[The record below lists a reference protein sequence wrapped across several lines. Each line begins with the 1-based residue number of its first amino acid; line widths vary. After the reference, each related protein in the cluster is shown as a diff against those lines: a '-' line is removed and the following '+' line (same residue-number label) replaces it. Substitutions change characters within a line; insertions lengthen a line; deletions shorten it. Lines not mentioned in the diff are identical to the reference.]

1 MPRKEKQV
9 SALTRFLDTRYIPM
23 APRLKLII
31 AVIVLAVPVAL
42 FIGLFGVS
50 YVNEMGKLSNDKRKL
65 ESELATV
72 RTKASTLQQLE
83 KELAETQ
90 EMFASKA
97 ALLPEGKEIPKLLKD
112 ISSLGTAS
120 GLDFLSFKPM
130 PERPKDF
137 YEEIPIS
144 ISLKGAYHSI
154 GRFFDSVS
162 KLERIVSVGDMKV
175 HSPTRE
181 NNEMTLKADCQLLTY
196 RFTNEEISKPQASAG
211 NPKKK

>member
-1 MPRKEKQV
+1 MARKEKQV
-9 SALTRFLDTRYIPM
+9 SALNRFIDTRYIPM

-31 AVIVLAVPVAL
+31 ALIVLAVPVVVYVLL
-42 FIGLFGVS
+42 F
-50 YVNEMGKLSNDKRKL
+50 YVPYFQEKETLSDQKIRL

-90 EMFASKA
+90 EMFDSKA
-97 ALLPEGKEIPKLLKD
+97 ALLPQGKEIPKLLKD
-112 ISSLGTAS
+112 ISSLGTSA
-120 GLDFLSFKPM
+120 GLEFLSFKPM

-144 ISLKGAYHSI
+144 ISLKGMYHSI

-162 KLERIVSVGDMKV
+162 KLERIVSVGDMKM

-181 NNEMTLKADCQLLTY
+181 NSEMTLKADCQLVTY

-211 NPKKK
+211 NPNKK

>member
-1 MPRKEKQV
+1 
-9 SALTRFLDTRYIPM
+9 M
-23 APRLKLII
+23 APRFKLMI
-31 AVIVLAVPVAL
+31 ALLILVVTVAI
-42 FIGLFGVS
+42 FIGAFCVPYLQEKDDLTKAR
-50 YVNEMGKLSNDKRKL
+50 NQL

-72 RTKASTLQQLE
+72 RTKASSLQQLQ

-90 EMFASKA
+90 EMFGSKA

-112 ISSLGTAS
+112 ISSLGTAA
-120 GLDFLSFKPM
+120 GLEFLSFKPM
-130 PERPKDF
+130 PEQPKDF

-144 ISLKGAYHSI
+144 ISLKGPYHSI

-162 KLERIVSVGDMKV
+162 KLERIVSVGDMKMR
-175 HSPTRE
+175 SPTRE
-181 NNEMTLKADCQLLTY
+181 NNEMILKADCQLVTY